1 MDLTD
6 QQRAFLE
13 LARVCRLA
21 TAGSDGQPRVVP
33 VCPLL
38 VDGKIYIA
46 SEDNRKVRNV
56 RENPK
61 VGLAFDDYVED
72 WTALRGLSVQG
83 VVTRLIDG
91 GPDFTAL
98 VAVFYAKFPQY
109 EPQAGPITEGGSV
122 ILEIEIHKVADGLG
136 GL

>member
-1 MDLTD
+1 MDLSD
-6 QQRAFLE
+6 EQRAFLE

-21 TAGSDGQPRVVP
+21 TAGSDGQPHVVP

-38 VDGKIYIA
+38 VGGKIYIA

-83 VVTRLIDG
+83 VVIRIIDG
-91 GPDFTAL
+91 GPDFQPL
-98 VAVFYAKFPQY
+98 VAAFYAKFPQY
-109 EPQAGPITEGGSV
+109 EPQAGAITEEDSV
-122 ILEIEIHKVADGLG
+122 LLEIEILKAFGEV
-136 GL
+136 

>member
-1 MDLTD
+1 MELTD
-6 QQRAFLE
+6 EQRVFLE

-21 TAGSDGQPRVVP
+21 TAGSDGQPHVVP

-38 VDGKIYIA
+38 VDGKVYIA

-56 RENPK
+56 RDNPN

-83 VVTRLIDG
+83 VVTRVTAG
-91 GPDFTAL
+91 GPEFASL
-98 VAVFYAKFPQY
+98 VKGFYTKFPQY
-109 EPQAGPITEGGSV
+109 EPQAGPITEENSV
-122 ILEIEIHKVADGLG
+122 ILEIEILKVFG

>member
-1 MDLTD
+1 MELTD
-6 QQRAFLE
+6 QQRVFLE

-21 TAGSDGQPRVVP
+21 TAGLDGQPHVVP
-33 VCPLL
+33 VCPVT
-38 VDGKIYIA
+38 VDGRIYIA

-83 VVTRLIDG
+83 VVTRIIDG
-91 GPDFTAL
+91 GPDFQPL
-98 VAVFYAKFPQY
+98 VDAFYAKFPQY
-109 EPQAGPITEGGSV
+109 EPQAGPITEANSV
-122 ILEIEIHKVADGLG
+122 ILEIEIRKVADGLG